1 MSKFMESI
9 ATDVD
14 DVFFDLDFFGSMC
27 NIDGRDIVVV
37 MDDEELHS
45 LQKTD
50 KDGIYK
56 NDMLLFI
63 RAKDIGKKLKVGSY
77 LDVDGKRLFV
87 HDVTETAGVY
97 KVVLGRN
104 QI

>member
-9 ATDVD
+9 AADVD
-14 DVFFDLDFFGSMC
+14 DVFFDLDFFGSIC
-27 NIDGRDIVVV
+27 NINGKDTVVV
-37 MDDEELHS
+37 VDDEELRS
-45 LQKTD
+45 LQKTE

-56 NDMLLFI
+56 NDILLFI
-63 RAKDIGKKLKVGSY
+63 RAKDAGKKLKIGSY

-97 KVVLGRN
+97 KLVLGRN